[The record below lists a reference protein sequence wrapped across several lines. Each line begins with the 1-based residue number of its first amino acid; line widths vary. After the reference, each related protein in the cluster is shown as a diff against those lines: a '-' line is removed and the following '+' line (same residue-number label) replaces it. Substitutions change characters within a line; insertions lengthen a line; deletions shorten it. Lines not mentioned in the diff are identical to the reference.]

1 MNPRNTGTFKFFE
14 HERLALINGEL
25 FYREQIDTFG
35 TELLLFDTPTEYVA
49 VVKNRATPEQARRI
63 YTISKHKLR
72 HGNPRRFLWWSWTQ
86 KPADYL
92 RSTLLTNE
100 WNHGRAEAC
109 HAIAAREKSPELAD
123 AFAHYY
129 S

>member
-1 MNPRNTGTFKFFE
+1 MNPSNTGTFKFVE
-14 HERLALINGEL
+14 YGRLAFINGEL
-25 FYREQIDTFG
+25 FYRKQIDTFG
-35 TELLLFDTPTEYVA
+35 TELLLFDTPTEYVV
-49 VVKNRATPEQARRI
+49 VVKNQANLEQAHRI
-63 YTISKHKLR
+63 YPISKYKLR
-72 HGNPRRFLWWSWTQ
+72 NGNLRRFLWWAWTQ

-100 WNHGRAEAC
+100 WNHGVEEAC
-109 HAIAAREKSPELAD
+109 HAIATREKSPELAG